1 MEMEIEMEIEIKK
14 EGDEDEDSDGDRDG
28 DRDGVMK
35 FKNWMTEG
43 KRKTEIVITYK
54 RIQNKK
60 KSQRSGAKQIE
71 ERYKIL
77 EHKKQKMR

>member
-1 MEMEIEMEIEIKK
+1 MEIEIKR
-14 EGDEDEDSDGDRDG
+14 EGDEDRDG

-60 KSQRSGAKQIE
+60 NRSGAEQS
-71 ERYKIL
+71 
-77 EHKKQKMR
+77 KQKKDIKYLNIRDKKCVEIDD